1 MQPLFDHHQIIED
14 NGEYA
19 YNWGYD
25 PENYNVPDAS
35 FTSNP
40 HEPATRILELK
51 EVIQAYHDAGINV
64 IMDVVYNHTF
74 SSRDSAFQL
83 AVPDYYYR
91 MNPNGTFQNGSGCG
105 NEMASEKEM
114 YRKYMLDSILY
125 WTKEFNIDGF
135 RFDLMGLHDI
145 ETMNLIRRELDK
157 IDPRIL
163 VFGEGWD
170 MGVGLALNKKLKKIM
185 LIRCQELVSLMMIS
199 VTQLKAQKS
208 MGPLR
213 KVLPLVQPPKIVLP
227 SLFWEVMNWSII

>member
-1 MQPLFDHHQIIED
+1 
-14 NGEYA
+14 
-19 YNWGYD
+19 
-25 PENYNVPDAS
+25 
-35 FTSNP
+35 
-40 HEPATRILELK
+40 
-51 EVIQAYHDAGINV
+51 GINV

-170 MGVGLALNKKLKKIM
+170 MGVGLAPEQKAKKDNAYKMPGIGFFNDDQRNAVKGAEIYGTF
-185 LIRCQELVSLMMIS
+185 EE
-199 VTQLKAQKS
+199 
-208 MGPLR
+208 G
-213 KVLPLVQPPKIVLP
+213 
-227 SLFWEVMNWSII
+227 